1 MSSGGQIVGGAL
13 GAVAGFFLAGPLGV
27 KAATAMMYGAQI
39 GMMAGGYLDPPKG
52 PTINGPRLSDLSVQT
67 STYGSVIPRVYGTVT
82 VNGNVFWLE
91 NNTIKETVTKKK
103 QGGKGGGAKSTTRTY
118 TYSATFAVG
127 LCKGPIAGVRRIW
140 IGADLYYDAGSNDPA
155 TIQASNAA
163 ATGFEVYN
171 GTDTQAADPRMQA
184 TLGVANT
191 PAWRGLAYIVF
202 SDLPLAKYGNSLA
215 GAQVRVEVM
224 QLAQFA
230 GSIDVEWFSLPST
243 TSHSG
248 PLWDGAQWYGMVLV
262 STTSP
267 RIVTSTDMTSWA
279 QNTSLPSPYV
289 WRWVRKVG
297 TAYIVTAPAVVGVA
311 SGAVGMSTDL
321 VNWSVPLSIYI
332 GHWNWKWIVPGNGG
346 VLIVES
352 EQGTGNY
359 SGNGTRTFFSANLG
373 VDYNYGW
380 LAPNVS
386 CYDSRPCYNGSVFV
400 VAGMQAGLPVL
411 FTSTTG
417 IGAWTAR
424 TVPSGVSH
432 VFGVEAFGSSILLCG
447 FQQSTNTGRVSISHD
462 SGVTWSA
469 WVDLPPSLGSSGW
482 RNPTWNG
489 AEFLVV
495 EQAAS
500 QWATS
505 ADGVNWQAGTTAV
518 GSPTYALGTEAG
530 WNGSAWGVFS
540 HEAGGA
546 YLLTGGSGPGITPL
560 DTTLGAIVSAECLQS
575 GLLTAADLDITA
587 LTQTVRGYRI
597 GSLGSIRAALEP
609 LQASWP
615 FDIVQ
620 AGYKIKFAARGGASV
635 VTIPASDLDARSDG
649 SAPGVQLTTV
659 REMDSQLPRR
669 VTVQYLD
676 HAREYNTGVQ
686 YAERLNTSSVNSLT
700 LELPIVLTATEAA
713 GKAEVLLYMYW
724 LERHDLLFNL
734 PPTYNQLEP
743 GDVVT
748 LNMPEGT
755 SSLRLVSVTNSSDG
769 RVECQAKRAAA
780 AIYTPAAIGVASA
793 VTGPVTLTP
802 VGASVYVLLDLPEI
816 STAQNTPCFLAA
828 MTGVLTG
835 WDGGSL
841 MQSTDSGSTWV
852 DLHDFGAPGC
862 TMGTASTVIGS
873 VDSRVMDNGSVLTVV
888 LSQGTLSSVTQLALF
903 GGANYFAYGVNG
915 RWEIIAAM
923 TCTLVSGSTY
933 TLSNFLRGRFGTEQY
948 MGTHVIGDSIVL
960 LDTVDLALIVMGV
973 GTIGLPYLYRGI
985 TYDRDIGTD
994 GDRTFAYSAVNLKPL
1009 APIYLTGNRDSS
1021 NNWEFTWIRRTR
1033 DGGEWRDNVDAALGE
1048 ASEAYQI
1055 DIYSDGTY
1063 ATVKRTI
1070 SATSPT
1076 AAYTSADQ
1084 TTDFGSNQGTLYL
1097 KLYQISATVGR
1108 GYPLTTSITR

>member
-171 GTDTQAADPRMQA
+171 GTDTQAADPRIQA

-202 SDLPLAKYGNSLA
+202 SNLPLANYGNSLA

-224 QLAQFA
+224 QTAVYGAEGFSYAAPDNRWLRTAQFKGKYWSA
-230 GSIDVEWFSLPST
+230 GGNNGPATPRLCHSPDGQTWTTSTALDFTDAWLKMANNDSVALVFAGYGDGRVARSSDLVSWTTISSPGGELWWQNVIVNGQTVLALGSISAATTDGVTWST
-243 TSHSG
+243 GTA
-248 PLWDGAQWYGMVLV
+248 P
-262 STTSP
+262 TSP
-267 RIVTSTDMTSWA
+267 SVTNSYM
-279 QNTSLPSPYV
+279 
-289 WRWVRKVG
+289 G
-297 TAYIVTAPAVVGVA
+297 T
-311 SGAVGMSTDL
+311 
-321 VNWSVPLSIYI
+321 
-332 GHWNWKWIVPGNGG
+332 H
-346 VLIVES
+346 
-352 EQGTGNY
+352 
-359 SGNGTRTFFSANLG
+359 
-373 VDYNYGW
+373 
-380 LAPNVS
+380 
-386 CYDSRPCYNGSVFV
+386 NGSVYCIALSAN
-400 VAGMQAGLPVL
+400 AGRLATSVTGL
-411 FTSTTG
+411 S
-417 IGAWTAR
+417 AWVTR
-424 TVPSGVSH
+424 TVPGFNYMKGVTTGPGGLLVALGELISAGNRTH
-432 VFGVEAFGSSILLCG
+432 VVTSID
-447 FQQSTNTGRVSISHD
+447 N
-462 SGVTWSA
+462 GVTWSA
-469 WVDLPPSLGSSGW
+469 PIDIPFAH
-482 RNPTWNG
+482 NTIQEIAWNG
-489 AEFLVV
+489 FEYIVPEINYTYLYTSPDLANWTRHNHPDSGLFWGPPVWGGAFWNMIQANNNEPSRFVRFRTNAVV
-495 EQAAS
+495 
-500 QWATS
+500 
-505 ADGVNWQAGTTAV
+505 GV
-518 GSPTYALGTEAG
+518 GSPTLGT
-530 WNGSAWGVFS
+530 
-540 HEAGGA
+540 
-546 YLLTGGSGPGITPL
+546 
-560 DTTLGAIVSAECLQS
+560 IVSAECLES

-609 LQASWP
+609 LQAAWP

-620 AGYKIKFAARGGASV
+620 AGYKIKFVARGGASV

-888 LSQGTLSSVTQLALF
+888 LSQGILSSVTQLALF

-1021 NNWEFTWIRRTR
+1021 NNWELTWIRRTR

-1070 SATSPT
+1070 SVTSPT

-1084 TTDFGSNQGTLYL
+1084 TADFGSNQGTLYL